1 MWKRDNEPAPTQ
13 QSNVAAQPA
22 ARREEPEPVAAK
34 PAVSLPTTRALLG
47 PSIEFQGEIAGGED
61 LLIEGRLQ
69 GKVRLPQH
77 AVSIGTKGHVTAE
90 IQARVIEIEGE
101 VEGQLQAEELIVLHK
116 SARVRGD
123 LVAPRVVLEDGAK
136 FKGTIDM
143 EPKAAAATGRARG
156 DVEARSEKP
165 AGATS
170 PTSSP
175 SSTPAATGSAAAAPR
190 PS

>member
-1 MWKRDNEPAPTQ
+1 MATQLAPQAQMTYR
-13 QSNVAAQPA
+13 SSPNAA
-22 ARREEPEPVAAK
+22 EE
-34 PAVSLPTTRALLG
+34 LDRALG
-47 PSIEFQGEIAGGED
+47 VSIYMITFGRFLQLPREQLD
-61 LLIEGRLQ
+61 LLGMLGLLLDV

>member
-1 MWKRDNEPAPTQ
+1 MWKRDNEPAPTP
-13 QSNVAAQPA
+13 QSNVPAQPT
-22 ARREEPEPVAAK
+22 ARREEPEPVAPK
-34 PAVSLPTTRALLG
+34 PAPSSPATRALLG
-47 PSIEFQGEIAGGED
+47 PSIEFHGEIAGGED
-61 LLIEGRLQ
+61 LLIEGRFK

-77 AVSIGTKGHVTAE
+77 AVAIGTKGHVTAE
-90 IQARVIEIEGE
+90 IQARILEIEGE

-136 FKGTIDM
+136 FKGSIDM
-143 EPKAAAATGRARG
+143 EPKAPAATGRARG

-165 AGATS
+165 GGATS
-170 PTSSP
+170 PP
-175 SSTPAATGSAAAAPR
+175 SSAPAATGSAAPAPR